1 MPVLHDWTGNAIGEV
16 SLELRVAKP
25 ASAKNIVHRA
35 LIRQLNNAR
44 QGTASTKTRAE
55 VRGGGRKPW
64 RQKGTGRAR
73 AGSNRSPLWRGGG
86 VIFGPKP
93 RDFDIKM
100 NRKERR
106 LALRTAFFSRLEDI
120 VVVEDFSTNLPKPK
134 SKELFQAL
142 GRWGV
147 PTDAKVPPKVLLI
160 VDRKDETVFLSAR
173 NLPNLILIAAD
184 QLNVFDIVTA
194 KKIVVTA
201 PALAKIQAVYQDQK
215 VAEAEAVQPDDAS
228 VTEPKASKKSSKK
241 VSIDQQ
247 ESK

>member
-1 MPVLHDWTGNAIGEV
+1 
-16 SLELRVAKP
+16 
-25 ASAKNIVHRA
+25 
-35 LIRQLNNAR
+35 
-44 QGTASTKTRAE
+44 
-55 VRGGGRKPW
+55 
-64 RQKGTGRAR
+64 
-73 AGSNRSPLWRGGG
+73 
-86 VIFGPKP
+86 
-93 RDFDIKM
+93 M

-160 VDRKDETVFLSAR
+160 VDQKDETVFLSAR

-201 PALAKIQAVYQDQK
+201 PALATIQSVYQDQK
-215 VAEAEAVQPDDAS
+215 VSEVEAARPDDAS
-228 VTEPKASKKSSKK
+228 VAEPKSSKKSSKK